1 MQDNVECIDFSPREQ
16 YIVTFSPRTEDKRL
30 IMWEILTGEEKRSF
44 FLDGPSMWPIFKW
57 SHDDKY
63 VAYMGE
69 DILSVYE
76 TPVSIIFFLTKA
88 NNFFSFL
95 YFLIF

>member
-1 MQDNVECIDFSPREQ
+1 MQEAVECLDFSPGEQ
-16 YIVTFSPRTEDKRL
+16 YVVTYAPRTEDKRL
-30 IMWEILTGEEKRSF
+30 VMWDILTGEEKRSF
-44 FLDGPSMWPIFKW
+44 FLDGPNIWPIFKW

-76 TPVSIIFFLTKA
+76 TPVS
-88 NNFFSFL
+88 NFN
-95 YFLIF
+95 